1 MRCSPGSVALVA
13 FGLDSASVIPS
24 ATIALDAVDPPAS
37 SRSLSSRGSAVL
49 FALTMPTRP
58 PRQKRFAVY
67 WCTTSDSDEDWF
79 VVADSARKACRFH
92 EEAEGYDRGEA
103 YAERIMGLPDEV
115 RVEGGWRDGPK
126 GKVYKDAGWP
136 SDELLIACGAEI
148 GKQPRSGLRD
158 TMGVVCK
165 DVFLRGRH
173 FRAGDVV
180 ANMDRAHGLRTARLG
195 VFKGGKSG

>member
-1 MRCSPGSVALVA
+1 
-13 FGLDSASVIPS
+13 
-24 ATIALDAVDPPAS
+24 
-37 SRSLSSRGSAVL
+37 
-49 FALTMPTRP
+49 MPTRP

-67 WCTTSDSDEDWF
+67 WCTTSESDEDWF
-79 VVADSARKACRFH
+79 VVADSARRASRFH
-92 EEAEGYDRGEA
+92 EAAEGYDRGEA
-103 YAERIMGLPDEV
+103 YAERIMGLPDEL

-195 VFKGGKSG
+195 VFKSGKPG